1 MALRKSSTEVLQD
14 AFPGRVSLTPKEV
27 ARAIHGEGKD
37 TKKRVEA
44 VRNALDDGTL
54 IPGLRKNGPRWRVP
68 IAALGAALDAQL
80 RAQASRAPPIEPP
93 PRRSKHSTIGPRML
107 FAQQRAGQV
116 FGEILAALHQ
126 LEAEGLGGRLD
137 DALASPAPPRPDR
150 GTRF

>member
-27 ARAIHGEGKD
+27 ARAIHGQGKD

-68 IAALGAALDAQL
+68 IAALGSALDAQL
-80 RAQASRAPPIEPP
+80 RVQASRSAPTEPP

-107 FAQQRAGQV
+107 LARQRAGQV
-116 FGEILAALHQ
+116 FSEILSALHI
-126 LEAEGLGGRLD
+126 LEAHGLGERLD
-137 DALASPAPPRPDR
+137 DALPPPAPPRPGER
-150 GTRF
+150 TRF